1 MRARLSITVNKSN
14 WLIGRVI
21 VRLPEVEK
29 ALK

>member
-1 MRARLSITVNKSN
+1 MRARLSITVNTSN
-14 WLIGRVI
+14 WLIDRVI